1 MLPLSESL
9 SLENLAIPDDL
20 ANSKS
25 KDESKDEIWYPKVGD
40 GYRQYKIY
48 IVCRETK
55 ILCKTDR
62 VLMCCKIQYFIERR
76 MKKTPDAQ

>member
-1 MLPLSESL
+1 MT
-9 SLENLAIPDDL
+9 IPDDL

-48 IVCRETK
+48 RSSKAC
-55 ILCKTDR
+55 L
-62 VLMCCKIQYFIERR
+62 
-76 MKKTPDAQ
+76 KKAEEEDTADKHGYVTFLALSPLY